1 MFIRVDEKTF
11 LNTDHVVLVEY
22 QEINTAGSLNPQV
35 TLTLVSGEQIRL
47 VEKTAGALWYYIAN
61 EAKQI

>member
-22 QEINTAGSLNPQV
+22 QEINTASSQNPQSRS
-35 TLTLVSGEQIRL
+35 L
-47 VEKTAGALWYYIAN
+47 
-61 EAKQI
+61 